1 MKPNRVEANIFGSDY
16 TITGDA
22 SEEYIRSITLYV
34 DKKMRELAKVFPK
47 ASSEKLAV
55 LVAINITDELFQHK
69 ENIHATT
76 EEMTQAYDEKAK
88 KLISMI
94 DQRLIGD

>member
-22 SEEYIRSITLYV
+22 SEEYIRSITLFV
-34 DKKMRELAKVFPK
+34 DKKIRELAKAFPN
-47 ASSEKLAV
+47 ASKEKLAV
-55 LVAINITDELFQHK
+55 LAAINIADEFFQYK
-69 ENIHATT
+69 ENFLSSKDEISEVY
-76 EEMTQAYDEKAK
+76 EEKTK